1 MKGQGIAAVSLA
13 LGLSAVAA
21 PISAA
26 QLELTT
32 RVSGVVAEVLV
43 RPGQRVKKGTV
54 LVRLDPGVLKARLDE
69 AVAEHARAE
78 ADEADAKRDLER
90 AQELFNRGV
99 SSTSELDVAMLRH
112 TRARAAVAAA
122 AARRT
127 IATKDLDDA
136 ALRAPSDGVVKAVP
150 GGAGTY
156 VTAECQPKTLVV
168 FDSAQP

>member
-1 MKGQGIAAVSLA
+1 MKGQGIAAAGLA
-13 LGLSAVAA
+13 LALSTAA
-21 PISAA
+21 TPLAAA

-32 RVSGVVAEVLV
+32 RVSGVVTEVLV

-54 LVRLDPGVLKARLDE
+54 LVRLDPAVLKARLDE

-78 ADEADAKRDLER
+78 ADAADARRELER

-99 SSTSELDVAMLRH
+99 SSTSELDVATLRH
-112 TRARAAVAAA
+112 TRAQAAVAAA
-122 AARRT
+122 AARKT
-127 IATKDLDDA
+127 IAAKNLDDA

-156 VTAECQPKTLVV
+156 VTAECQPKTLVI